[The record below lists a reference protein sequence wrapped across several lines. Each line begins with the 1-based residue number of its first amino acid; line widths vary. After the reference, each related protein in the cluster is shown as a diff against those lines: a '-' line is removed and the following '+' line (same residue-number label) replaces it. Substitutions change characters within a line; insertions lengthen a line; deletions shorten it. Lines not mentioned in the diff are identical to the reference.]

1 MMPPQS
7 QPGSGN
13 RKFKPIRETAIVVLL
28 GMMTVAI
35 LLRAGETISAK
46 TFVYR
51 GSQRPCF
58 RFDDPVYGTRGVP
71 NSVCKASFPEG
82 EMSEYRL
89 NNCGHRTP
97 LPCGPKPP
105 GVFRIVMVGS
115 SAGMGDGVSFEQSF
129 AGQLYNNLP
138 RDLHRPIQLYN
149 ISIMGVGAAPRYR
162 AEFFSNDILTLQ
174 PDLILYTVSPYE
186 LFLKDPGFTV
196 PTASEQ
202 SVKKNPMDR
211 LGIASRFSEVLHEAP
226 MAVAIRHYLYRSQY
240 IYLKAAVEGDE
251 EQKWCLRKT
260 PTPEARELI
269 NQFDRNFAAFMGQAD
284 RAGFPVVVLMTPR
297 RSQVAMVSSGDWSSE
312 YDPYWLDSQVLE
324 IARRHGAGALDI
336 LPTLALIPD
345 EESLYFPSDQHPNAK
360 GHAVLAQLIE
370 RALTAGSI
378 PQLKA
383 N

>member
-1 MMPPQS
+1 M
-7 QPGSGN
+7 
-13 RKFKPIRETAIVVLL
+13 ITI
-28 GMMTVAI
+28 AI

-51 GSQRPCF
+51 GSQKPCF

-162 AEFFSNDILTLQ
+162 AEFFSNDVLPLH

-186 LFLKDPGFTV
+186 LFLKDPGYTV
-196 PTASEQ
+196 PTSSRQ
-202 SVKKNPMDR
+202 SVKKLDLMNR
-211 LGIASRFSEVLHEAP
+211 LGVASRFSDILHDAP
-226 MAVAIRHYLYRSQY
+226 LVVGLRHYLYQSHY
-240 IYLKAAVEGDE
+240 IYLKAALEGDD
-251 EQKWCLRKT
+251 EQNWYLGKT
-260 PTPEARELI
+260 PAPEARELI
-269 NQFDRNFAAFMGQAD
+269 SQFERNFAAFKAQAD
-284 RAGFPVVVLMTPR
+284 RANIPVAVLMIPKR
-297 RSQVAMVSSGDWSSE
+297 PEVAMISSGNWSDE
-312 YDPYWLDSQVLE
+312 YDPYWLDLQVQE

-336 LPTLALIPD
+336 LPGLSMIPD
-345 EESLYFPSDQHPNAK
+345 EESLYFPSDGHPDAK